1 MWEKPRIDGK
11 RKLKH
16 NAVPTIFPIV
26 QKEKE
31 NKENPSHTVSH
42 FQELHKTSIISDI
55 SEETCTTQRYNM
67 EQDTEQINI
76 QERSI
81 QFHDA
86 ATSKSNDGELSLA
99 GSALLEIEELKR
111 KFNEANK
118 KLHVANVVVHKA
130 EKTNRNLLQRIRK
143 LKRFRIGKS
152 LSKSS
157 EILRKVFNNDQI
169 EWLQR
174 DSPTRG
180 IYKWSQEIIK
190 KDDRERD
197 CMLALDEVSLT
208 PGIQYD
214 PSTNSFIGHATI
226 PNSHGKSTS

>member
-1 MWEKPRIDGK
+1 MTGCCVVGCNNNSEKGFSLRRFPSNEERRTLWVSKIGRKNWKPSPNSHICEVHFAEDMWEKPRIDGK

-86 ATSKSNDGELSLA
+86 SATSKSDDGELSLA

-111 KFNEANK
+111 KLNEANK
-118 KLHVANVVVHKA
+118 KLHVANVVIHKA

-143 LKRFRIGKS
+143 LKRFRIEK
-152 LSKSS
+152 KFVK
-157 EILRKVFNNDQI
+157 ILRN
-169 EWLQR
+169 
-174 DSPTRG
+174 T
-180 IYKWSQEIIK
+180 
-190 KDDRERD
+190 
-197 CMLALDEVSLT
+197 T
-208 PGIQYD
+208 
-214 PSTNSFIGHATI
+214 
-226 PNSHGKSTS
+226 